1 MKRGDVFTAAAG
13 SGFGGKPRP
22 VIIVHSDL
30 FIARA
35 TVIMVAPVV
44 DEEHHVPLLRPF
56 IQPTPSNGLTK
67 RSVIATDTLVAVRL
81 RQFGQLI
88 GVLSAGEMGQ
98 VEAALLLTLGF
109 VR

>member
-1 MKRGDVFTAAAG
+1 MKRGDVFTAAVG

-22 VIIVHSDL
+22 VVIVHGDL
-30 FIARA
+30 FIASA
-35 TVIMVAPVV
+35 NVIMVAPVV

-56 IQPTPSNGLTK
+56 VQPTATNGLVK
-67 RSVIATDTLVAVRL
+67 GSVIATDTLVAVRL
-81 RQFGQLI
+81 HQFGRYV
-88 GVLSAGEMGQ
+88 GALSPSEMGQ